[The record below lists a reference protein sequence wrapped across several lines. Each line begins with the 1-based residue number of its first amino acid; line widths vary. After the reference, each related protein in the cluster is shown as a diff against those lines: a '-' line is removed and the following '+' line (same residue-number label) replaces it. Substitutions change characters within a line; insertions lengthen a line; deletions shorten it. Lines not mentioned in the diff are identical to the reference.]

1 MHVSSAAERANELLD
16 YHDAF
21 SDVELAF
28 APLDVS
34 GDRACVEWTMTAT
47 HSGPIAVDDEIWL
60 QATGLR
66 LTLRGVTIAEFA
78 GDRIRSFR
86 QYWDEGELLAQV
98 LTAGN

>member
-1 MHVSSAAERANELLD
+1 
-16 YHDAF
+16 
-21 SDVELAF
+21 
-28 APLDVS
+28 
-34 GDRACVEWTMTAT
+34 
-47 HSGPIAVDDEIWL
+47 
-60 QATGLR
+60 LR